1 MSFTFEHP
9 VFDSDSFLIA
19 GISLGTGALMVFSWF
34 AFGKKILP
42 NDTSSDKNITSNIS
56 IDRNLKVKAC
66 EYKKKGILSSY
77 KLIHKRLKSFLL
89 RPVQI
94 RIPVFTMILR
104 PLIIRIKMAFKKKI
118 VSEQTKAEE
127 SLHKLAKSMWDQGKY
142 SEAERINL
150 EILKVRKLVFGD
162 KK

>member
-1 MSFTFEHP
+1 
-9 VFDSDSFLIA
+9 
-19 GISLGTGALMVFSWF
+19 
-34 AFGKKILP
+34 
-42 NDTSSDKNITSNIS
+42 
-56 IDRNLKVKAC
+56 
-66 EYKKKGILSSY
+66 
-77 KLIHKRLKSFLL
+77 
-89 RPVQI
+89 VQI